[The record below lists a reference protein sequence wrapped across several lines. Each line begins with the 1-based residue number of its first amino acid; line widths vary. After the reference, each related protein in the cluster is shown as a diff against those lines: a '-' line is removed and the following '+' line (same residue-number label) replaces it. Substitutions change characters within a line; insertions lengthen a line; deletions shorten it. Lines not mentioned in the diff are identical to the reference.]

1 MIDILSII
9 NDKSKLNADT
19 LPLLEGLVEKYP
31 FFQTARILYV
41 ANLFLQHDKRFGEE
55 LRKASVFVQDRTPLF
70 LMTEG
75 MHYNVE
81 HIEQLVNNIET
92 ENDSNRTISL
102 IDSFLSQSHD
112 RGEGDEEI
120 HRDQPSITDLTT
132 DYASFLMQKDTED
145 TNITD
150 TPKLKGSD
158 LIDSFIQETQG
169 KQRIDMPDLQDK
181 EDSEFIS
188 PDITS
193 EDEEILTETM
203 VNIYIK
209 QGRYEQALKIL
220 RKICLNNPKK
230 NAYFANQIDLLEVIT
245 EQK

>member
-1 MIDILSII
+1 
-9 NDKSKLNADT
+9 
-19 LPLLEGLVEKYP
+19 
-31 FFQTARILYV
+31 
-41 ANLFLQHDKRFGEE
+41 
-55 LRKASVFVQDRTPLF
+55 
-70 LMTEG
+70 MTEG
-75 MHYNVE
+75 IHYDVE
-81 HIEQLVNNIET
+81 HIEQLVSNIET
-92 ENDSNRTISL
+92 ENDKNRTISL

-112 RGEGDEEI
+112 RGEGDKEI
-120 HRDQPSITDLTT
+120 HREQPSITDLTT

-169 KQRIDMPDLQDK
+169 KQRIDMPDLQDN
-181 EDSEFIS
+181 EESEFIS